1 MTLIQNIMNKI
12 GFKTDSSS
20 DVCGC
25 DVQIKDGCVVGVPY
39 AELSGKKVGLTQ
51 NELIAAYQKVSCVG
65 SSIDLI
71 SNNMQMVEPIF
82 WNNLNR
88 DVIEY
93 PDNDKKLK
101 NFRRIL
107 EKPNAFMNR
116 KTFIDMCVKEY
127 VVHGSIWFAFIM
139 DGKNIISI
147 KPISSNLISLFEDVE
162 GNRIG
167 SLMVTNAGNYSG
179 TYFFDGRYYT
189 KEDDKRFVIAP
200 LINSSTAVSYL
211 PASLLVGT
219 GVEVLLYWYGCFHN
233 KSLLQNGARPSL
245 IFLIKSMLNPKHKEQ
260 LKEEI
265 RIRHGGAG
273 NAGNAMIIDG
283 SADKDVRLVSQ
294 NNKDMEFSSVLQ
306 AAEDAVYKR
315 LGTNWVLGRNVS
327 SKDLSLGMEM
337 LYDMTICPLFQL
349 FYNHLFDVFKYYNNG
364 YEDYIIYYLEQDIPA
379 LRNRFMSMMKNM
391 PALGIFT
398 VAERRKMYNYAPLG
412 DYRDNELTV
421 ESVKVTQTGASGENT
436 TSFTTK
442 DQEQS

>member
-167 SLMVTNAGNYSG
+167 SLTVTNAGNYSG
-179 TYFFDGRYYT
+179 TYLFDGRYYT

-200 LINSSTAVSYL
+200 LINSSTAVNYL

-260 LKEEI
+260 LK
-265 RIRHGGAG
+265 
-273 NAGNAMIIDG
+273 
-283 SADKDVRLVSQ
+283 K
-294 NNKDMEFSSVLQ
+294 
-306 AAEDAVYKR
+306 KR
-315 LGTNWVLGRNVS
+315 LHASNQPQYRRYLKITFRRHVPRVAEHRRPLNPSKPFRDISWTIYIFSVFCHVLPSIDIIATFR
-327 SKDLSLGMEM
+327 DFLS
-337 LYDMTICPLFQL
+337 
-349 FYNHLFDVFKYYNNG
+349 
-364 YEDYIIYYLEQDIPA
+364 A
-379 LRNRFMSMMKNM
+379 LR
-391 PALGIFT
+391 
-398 VAERRKMYNYAPLG
+398 
-412 DYRDNELTV
+412 LTP
-421 ESVKVTQTGASGENT
+421 NP
-436 TSFTTK
+436 
-442 DQEQS
+442 